1 MDCDKNH
8 SEFRVNVIS
17 LLTVYVKREIC
28 EWKFPL
34 FFVILSEK
42 LANSVW
48 FHAKSL
54 KLQELDENKISQFRT
69 EVKCDSVK
77 F

>member
-17 LLTVYVKREIC
+17 FLTVCVKREIR
-28 EWKFPL
+28 EWKFSL

-42 LANSVW
+42 LAKCVISC
-48 FHAKSL
+48 
-54 KLQELDENKISQFRT
+54 KISKITGIGREQDFT
-69 EVKCDSVK
+69 I
-77 F
+77 

>member
-42 LANSVW
+42 LANLCVISCEI
-48 FHAKSL
+48 S
-54 KLQELDENKISQFRT
+54 KITGIGREQDFT
-69 EVKCDSVK
+69 I
-77 F
+77 